1 MCVHTRVKLMEE
13 ITPFIIYG
21 GIDTFVIVLIGQFFD
36 ETTENFI
43 EMNRCIGNEPLFFL
57 LFHSLAVV
65 LAISFSIIRFGQI
78 KLSIAN

>member
-13 ITPFIIYG
+13 ITPFSIYG

-43 EMNRCIGNEPLFFL
+43 ELEMNRSFFTL
-57 LFHSLAVV
+57 SLASRCASY
-65 LAISFSIIRFGQI
+65 LFLHHSIW
-78 KLSIAN
+78 AN